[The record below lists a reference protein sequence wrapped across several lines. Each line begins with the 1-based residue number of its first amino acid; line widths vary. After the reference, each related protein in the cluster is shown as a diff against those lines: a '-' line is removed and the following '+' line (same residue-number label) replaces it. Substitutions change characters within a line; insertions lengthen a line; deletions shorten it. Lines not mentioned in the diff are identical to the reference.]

1 MHADKLSF
9 EIDIRHKPSNR
20 LTKGCSQGSVV
31 YVNMAPAEWQ
41 LPFYMSCCKQV
52 FIPFMLEFIVLLQA
66 IPGGRMLVTAD
77 ETGVTAGVD
86 LRMIGGKDGKK
97 AVLWQ
102 SRNPTGGITCL
113 AVASRPSD
121 GRNVILSVQCSY
133 PKSLSVRLGARYIFL
148 LPLGQMKPFAL
159 ATIKHCAHKSSFL
172 FFVSL
177 ASTKAEI
184 AEDIRWTPYDP
195 KGFCHLDIFPKG
207 RPRFQ

>member
-1 MHADKLSF
+1 MLIS
-9 EIDIRHKPSNR
+9 SLLR
-20 LTKGCSQGSVV
+20 LTFVIRLPTNTQKAAVKALLSMSTMHLQSGSFLSTCL
-31 YVNMAPAEWQ
+31 AARK
-41 LPFYMSCCKQV
+41 LL
-52 FIPFMLEFIVLLQA
+52 IPSMLEFTVLSQA

-86 LRMIGGKDGKK
+86 LRMIGGKDGRK

-121 GRNVILSVQCSY
+121 GRNVILLVQYSY
-133 PKSLSVRLGARYIFL
+133 PKSPSVSLGARYIFL
-148 LPLGQMKPFAL
+148 LHLWQMKPFAL

-184 AEDIRWTPYDP
+184 ADDIRWSPYEP